1 MTTADDEHH
10 DYCVDCG
17 VRIYPRKG
25 YFQPCCDACGHA
37 DSLAADMAEDDAEW
51 LEIDR
56 WRAPR
61 GQASGDDL

>member
-1 MTTADDEHH
+1 MTTADDVDR

-25 YFQPCCDACGHA
+25 YCQPCCDACGHA
-37 DSLAADMAEDDAEW
+37 DSLAADMAEDDDDW

-56 WRAPR
+56 WR
-61 GQASGDDL
+61 